1 MNNLLKNK
9 QYFKFCSYGFLK
21 NLRFFDAFLLLF
33 FLESGMTYTQ
43 IGVLYALREIIINL
57 FEIPSGI
64 IADTYGRKKS
74 LIAAFLLYILSFLIF
89 YFFNTFYFFVAA
101 ILFYGIGDAFRTGTH
116 KGMIMDYLALNQW
129 SHHKAN
135 YYGHTRSWSQKG
147 SAVSALIAGC
157 LVLYSGSYRTIF
169 LYSVIPYLLNFI
181 NIYSYPNTLNYS
193 LNNQKESKNNTLVFV
208 FNSFVKS
215 LKQPKVLQIINSSAL
230 HSAYLKAIKDY
241 IQPIMLQITLLIPF
255 FISMETKRKS
265 GMVVGI
271 IYFFIYLLTSYA
283 SKKSFKI
290 SELVKG
296 NVPRLTLLLGLAS
309 GLICGI
315 LYHFNLWILSLLC
328 FTCIYIFE
336 NIRKPLLTGEIA
348 DQVAPE
354 ILTSVI
360 SAQSFFSTI
369 STSIIALSIGFLA
382 DVWGIGIAFIIISS
396 ILLLFTMILNIQ
408 KFKNSSKISKI

>member
-1 MNNLLKNK
+1 MDSALKNK

-33 FLESGMTYTQ
+33 FLESGISYTQ
-43 IGVLYALREIIINL
+43 IGFLYALREIIINVS
-57 FEIPSGI
+57 EIPSGI

-74 LIAAFLLYILSFLIF
+74 LIVSFSLYILSFLIF
-89 YFFNTFYFFVAA
+89 YFFNTFYFFIIA
-101 ILFYGIGDAFRTGTH
+101 IAFYGVGDAFRTGTH
-116 KGMIMDYLALNQW
+116 KGMIMDYLALNKW

-147 SAVSALIAGC
+147 SAISALIAGC

-169 LYSVIPYLLNFI
+169 LYSVIPYLINFF
-181 NIYSYPNTLNYS
+181 NIFSYPDALNYS
-193 LNNQKESKNNTLVFV
+193 LNKQKESKKITMVFV
-208 FNSFVKS
+208 FKSFIKS

-241 IQPIMLQITLLIPF
+241 IQPVMLQITLLIPF
-255 FISMETKRKS
+255 LISIDTKRKS
-265 GMVVGI
+265 GIIVGV

-290 SELVKG
+290 SELIVG
-296 NVPRLTLLLGLAS
+296 NVPRLTLLLGLIS
-309 GLICGI
+309 GFICGI
-315 LYHFNLWILSLLC
+315 LYHFELWTIALL
-328 FTCIYIFE
+328 FFACIYVFE

-348 DQVAPE
+348 DHVAPE

-369 STSIIALSIGFLA
+369 TTSIIAVSIGFLA
-382 DVWGIGIAFIIISS
+382 DKWGIGIAFIIVSAALI
-396 ILLLFTMILNIQ
+396 LFTVALNLK
-408 KFKNSSKISKI
+408 KFKNSGKISEM

>member
-1 MNNLLKNK
+1 MDKSLKNK

-33 FLESGMTYTQ
+33 FLESGITYTQ
-43 IGVLYALREIIINL
+43 IGVLYALREIIINIS
-57 FEIPSGI
+57 EIPSGI

-74 LIAAFLLYILSFLIF
+74 LIVSFSLYILSFLIF
-89 YFFNTFYFFVAA
+89 YFFNTFYLFILA
-101 ILFYGIGDAFRTGTH
+101 IIFYGIGDAFRTGTH
-116 KGMIMDYLALNQW
+116 KGMIMDYLALNKW

-147 SAVSALIAGC
+147 SAISALIAGC

-169 LYSVIPYLLNFI
+169 LYSVIPYLINFI
-181 NIYSYPNTLNYS
+181 NIYSYPNVLDYS
-193 LNNQKESKNNTLVFV
+193 LNTQKERKKKTLIFV
-208 FNSFVKS
+208 FKSFIKS

-241 IQPIMLQITLLIPF
+241 IQPVILQITLIIPF
-255 FISMETKRKS
+255 LLSMETKRKS
-265 GMVVGI
+265 GIVVGVV
-271 IYFFIYLLTSYA
+271 YFFIYLLTSYA

-290 SELVKG
+290 SELIKG
-296 NVPRLTLLLGLAS
+296 NVPRLTLILGLTS
-309 GLICGI
+309 GLVCGI
-315 LYHFNLWILSLLC
+315 LYHFELWVLALIF

-348 DQVAPE
+348 DHVAPE

-360 SAQSFFSTI
+360 SAQSFFGTI
-369 STSIIALSIGFLA
+369 TTSIIALSIGVLS
-382 DVWGIGIAFIIISS
+382 DYQGLGVAFIIVSS
-396 ILLLFTMILNIQ
+396 ILLLFTIVLNLQ
-408 KFKNSSKISKI
+408 KFKNSSKISKL